1 MVFRRKRSFRPK
13 RRSFK
18 RKPRSKPA
26 RAGKKMQRMSLS
38 FVKKKYTTV
47 IPLKCPSGSQ
57 SVELTISH
65 IGGRNSTTPN
75 ATYTITNADP
85 DGMLATDMTL
95 YQFFKISGVS
105 FKIMFPEGTEAV
117 NTPV

>member
-1 MVFRRKRSFRPK
+1 MIQNSIRNKFDYYNNLLKMAFRMKRRTLRVVK

-26 RAGKKMQRMSLS
+26 RAGRKMQRMSLS

-47 IPLKCPSGSQ
+47 IPLKVANGSQ

-75 ATYTITNADP
+75 ATYTVTNADP
-85 DGMLATDMTL
+85 DGMLASDMKL
-95 YQFFKISGVS
+95 Y
-105 FKIMFPEGTEAV
+105 
-117 NTPV
+117 